1 MRTLTLLLLAA
12 TLLFPQEQ
20 KKKKQRPSP
29 PMATSTAING
39 KVITINYSSPSM
51 KGRKIF
57 GGLEPFGKVWRAG
70 ANEAT
75 ALHTDADIVLGD
87 LTVPAGDY
95 TLFVELVSA
104 GAWNLIVSKET
115 GQWGLAYKA
124 DKDLGRTKMNVTK
137 VAPVESYTVTLSPNS
152 LKLEWEETSA
162 SVPLK
167 LK

>member
-1 MRTLTLLLLAA
+1 
-12 TLLFPQEQ
+12 
-20 KKKKQRPSP
+20 
-29 PMATSTAING
+29 
-39 KVITINYSSPSM
+39 M

-57 GGLEPFGKVWRAG
+57 GGLEPLGKVWRAG

-95 TLFVELVSA
+95 TLFVQLDAADS
-104 GAWNLIVSKET
+104 WTLIVNKQT
-115 GQWGLAYKA
+115 GQWGLTYNK
-124 DKDLGRTKMNVTK
+124 DMDLGRTKMKITK
-137 VAPVESYTVTLSPNS
+137 VAPVESYTMKLTNTS
-152 LKLEWEETSA
+152 LTLEWEETSA

>member
-1 MRTLTLLLLAA
+1 MRTLTLFLLAA

-20 KKKKQRPSP
+20 KKKQRPSP
-29 PMATSTAING
+29 AAETSVSLGG
-39 KVITINYSSPSM
+39 KNVTIKYSSPSM
-51 KGRKIF
+51 RGRKIF
-57 GGLEPFGKVWRAG
+57 GGLEPYGKVWRAG

-95 TLFVELVSA
+95 TLFVNLDSA
-104 GAWNLIVSKET
+104 DSWTLIVNKQT
-115 GQWGLAYKA
+115 GQWGLTYKPEM
-124 DKDLGRTKMNVTK
+124 DLGRTKMKITR
-137 VAPVESYTVTLSPNS
+137 VAPVESYKMTLSPTS
-152 LKLEWEETSA
+152 LTLEWEETSA